1 MEDFKNIKSTVK
13 YIAFDA
19 DDTLWDNEPY
29 FRQGEEEFAKIM
41 ANYASHHEIN
51 QILFKTEIDN
61 IPLYGYGVKA
71 FVLSMIEAAS
81 KIGGILITREH
92 IDAILDIG
100 KRQIEAEVTLLPNIT
115 QVLAALQQHFRL
127 IVATKGDLLDQH
139 RKLSKSGLGIYFHH
153 IEIMTEKHVI
163 DYQKMVKR
171 LDIQASELMM
181 IGNSVKSDV
190 LPILKLGG
198 YAVHIPYHTTWQH
211 EMIDHSVIHPRFM
224 ECRQASDLLAILL

>member
-1 MEDFKNIKSTVK
+1 MDDFSNIKQKVK

-81 KIGGILITREH
+81 KIGGMFLTQEH
-92 IDAILDIG
+92 IDAILAIG
-100 KRQIEAEVTLLPNIT
+100 KNQIEAQVTLMPNIAD
-115 QVLAALQQHFRL
+115 VLAALHPHYRL

-153 IEIMTEKHVI
+153 IEIMIEKHVI
-163 DYQKMVKR
+163 DYQKMSKR
-171 LDIQASELMM
+171 LDIQTSELMM
-181 IGNSVKSDV
+181 IGNSLKSDV
-190 LPILKLGG
+190 LPILELGG
-198 YAVHIPYHTTWQH
+198 FAVHIPYHTTWQH
-211 EMIDHSVIHPRFM
+211 EMIDHRVVHPRFM
-224 ECRQASDLLAILL
+224 ECNHAIEILEFLL